1 MQGRRSNLMPPPG
14 GLVLWEGPS
23 RLDGSPIVAVAT
35 FRTDNRKTGPM
46 VQTWIIV
53 VGDETPLQ
61 AVRSGSDAAVC
72 GDCPLRGVGGK
83 RRPCYVNVLK
93 GGPHSVYRQ
102 YRAGHYP
109 RMTDRL
115 CKLYVAGRLIR
126 LGSYGDPVAVPLGV
140 WTEVL
145 SWSGG
150 HTGYTHQWH
159 RPDSQDYSGI
169 LMASVET
176 KVQREEASALGWR
189 TYRIIGETERS
200 GRGEITCLA
209 AKERK
214 MRTTCA
220 ECLLC
225 SGSAGPAN
233 RPDITIRLHGAPN
246 VIYSARRQ
254 LAVLNQS

>member
-23 RLDGSPIVAVAT
+23 RLDGSPIAAIAT
-35 FRTDNRKTGPM
+35 FRTANRKTGPM
-46 VQTWIIV
+46 IQTWII
-53 VGDETPLQ
+53 GTGNESPYQ
-61 AVRSGSDAAVC
+61 AVRSGADAAVC
-72 GDCPLRGVGGK
+72 GSCPLRGSAGK
-83 RRPCYVNVLK
+83 ARSCYVNVLN

-102 YRAGHYP
+102 YRAGLYP
-109 RMTDRL
+109 PMSDRL

-159 RPDSQDYSGI
+159 RPDSQDYAGI
-169 LMASVET
+169 LMASVERRA
-176 KVQREEASALGWR
+176 QRIEANALGWR
-189 TYRIIGETERS
+189 TYRIVGETEQP
-200 GRGEITCLA
+200 GKGEITCLA

-225 SGSAGPAN
+225 DGAARTGN
-233 RPDITIRLHGAPN
+233 RPDIVIRLHGSPS
-246 VIYSARRQ
+246 VIHTARRQ

>member
-23 RLDGSPIVAVAT
+23 RLDGSPIVAIAT

-46 VQTWIIV
+46 IQTWI
-53 VGDETPLQ
+53 
-61 AVRSGSDAAVC
+61 
-72 GDCPLRGVGGK
+72 
-83 RRPCYVNVLK
+83 
-93 GGPHSVYRQ
+93 
-102 YRAGHYP
+102 
-109 RMTDRL
+109 
-115 CKLYVAGRLIR
+115 IR

-140 WTEVL
+140 WTELL

-150 HTGYTHQWH
+150 HTGYTHQWR

-189 TYRIIGETERS
+189 TYRIIGETERP
-200 GRGEITCLA
+200 GKGEITCLA

>member
-1 MQGRRSNLMPPPG
+1 
-14 GLVLWEGPS
+14 
-23 RLDGSPIVAVAT
+23 
-35 FRTDNRKTGPM
+35 
-46 VQTWIIV
+46 
-53 VGDETPLQ
+53 
-61 AVRSGSDAAVC
+61 
-72 GDCPLRGVGGK
+72 
-83 RRPCYVNVLK
+83 
-93 GGPHSVYRQ
+93 
-102 YRAGHYP
+102 
-109 RMTDRL
+109 MTDRL

-159 RPDSQDYSGI
+159 RPDSQDYAGI

-176 KVQREEASALGWR
+176 KAQRIEANALGWR
-189 TYRIIGETERS
+189 TYRIIGETERP
-200 GRGEITCLA
+200 GKGEITCLA

-225 SGSAGPAN
+225 DGAARTGN
-233 RPDITIRLHGAPN
+233 RPDITIRLHGSPS
-246 VIYSARRQ
+246 VIHTGPASTRGPQSNPETRREGERLPMATPTEQ
-254 LAVLNQS
+254 TLRPDQKRPDPGKRPP